1 VIQKGENHFL
11 KNLTRERIKVMNQK
25 TIVEIVFKATVITGL
40 LIVIALQFDKKES
53 IVYVDAVKLVN
64 GYKGMQAA
72 RKEFEMKTAAWK
84 TNLDTLKTELEVKIK
99 EYEAARTRLSTKEK
113 ALTEELIRTKQEQYM
128 NYQNI
133 IAEKIQ
139 KEDQELTTKVLG
151 KVNDYIKKYGEEK
164 GYAIIMAATQYGNIV
179 YAEKG
184 MDITEQVLEGLNK
197 ERAN

>member
-1 VIQKGENHFL
+1 MTHKSIW
-11 KNLTRERIKVMNQK
+11 
-25 TIVEIVFKATVITGL
+25 EIVFKAVVIAGL
-40 LIVIALQFDKKES
+40 VVVIALQFDKKES
-53 IVYVDAVKLVN
+53 IVYVDAIKLVN

-72 RKEFEMKTAAWK
+72 RQEFEQKTAAWQA
-84 TNLDTLKTELEVKIK
+84 NLDTLKNELEGKIK
-99 EYEAARTRLSTKEK
+99 EYQATQSKLSAKEK
-113 ALTEELIRTKQEQYM
+113 ALTEELLQTKQDQFI

-133 IAEKIQ
+133 ITEKIQ

-184 MDITEQVLEGLNK
+184 KDITEQVLEGLNK
-197 ERAN
+197 EITN

>member
-1 VIQKGENHFL
+1 
-11 KNLTRERIKVMNQK
+11 MNQRS
-25 TIVEIVFKATVITGL
+25 IAEMVFKATVIAGL
-40 LIVIALQFDKKES
+40 LIVIALQFDRKES
-53 IVYVDAVKLVN
+53 IVYVDSVKLVN

-72 RKEFEMKTAAWK
+72 RKEFETKTAAWK
-84 TNLDTLKTELEVKIK
+84 ANLDTLRTELEGKIK
-99 EYEAARTRLSTKEK
+99 EYEAGKTRLGAKEK
-113 ALTEELIRTKQEQYM
+113 ALTEELIRTRQEQYM

-139 KEDQELTTKVLG
+139 NEDQELTTKVLG
-151 KVNDYIKKYGEEK
+151 KVNDYIKKYGEDK

-197 ERAN
+197 ELTN

>member
-1 VIQKGENHFL
+1 MNH
-11 KNLTRERIKVMNQK
+11 RSIAEM
-25 TIVEIVFKATVITGL
+25 VFKATVIAGL
-40 LIVIALQFDKKES
+40 LIVIALQFDKKEA
-53 IVYVDAVKLVN
+53 IVYVDSVKLVN

-84 TNLDTLKTELEVKIK
+84 ANLDTLRTELEGKIR
-99 EYEAARTRLSTKEK
+99 EYEAGKARLGAKEK

-133 IAEKIQ
+133 IAEKVQ

-151 KVNDYIKKYGEEK
+151 KVNDYIKKYGEDK

-179 YAEKG
+179 YAQKG

-197 ERAN
+197 ELTN

>member
-1 VIQKGENHFL
+1 MKTKSTWEIGFKVLVI
-11 KNLTRERIKVMNQK
+11 I
-25 TIVEIVFKATVITGL
+25 GL
-40 LIVIALQFDKKES
+40 LVVIAFQFEKKEA

-72 RKEFEMKTAAWK
+72 RKEFEFKTSAWK
-84 TNLDTLKTELEVKIK
+84 ANLDTLKTELEEHVK
-99 EYEAARTRLSTKEK
+99 EYEATRNKLSAKEK
-113 ALTEELIRTKQEQYM
+113 TLTEELLRTKQEQYI

-139 KEDQELTTKVLG
+139 KEDQELTSKVLG
-151 KVNDYIKKYGEEK
+151 KVNDYIKKYGEGN

-184 MDITEQVLEGLNK
+184 KDITDKVLEGLNQ
-197 ERAN
+197 EITN

>member
-1 VIQKGENHFL
+1 
-11 KNLTRERIKVMNQK
+11 MNQRS
-25 TIVEIVFKATVITGL
+25 IVEIVFKATVIAGL

-53 IVYVDAVKLVN
+53 IVYVDSIKLVN

-72 RKEFEMKTAAWK
+72 RKELEMKSAAWK
-84 TNLDTLKTELEVKIK
+84 ANLDTLRTELEGKIK
-99 EYEAARTRLSTKEK
+99 EYEAGKARLGVKEK

-151 KVNDYIKKYGEEK
+151 KVNDYIKKYGEDK

-184 MDITEQVLEGLNK
+184 MDITDQVLEGLNK
-197 ERAN
+197 ELTN